1 MKKFFYYIV
10 LICSI
15 IFGLT
20 AILIEFDLLDYSLSV
35 SLILNV
41 LAVVLA
47 FIHYKSHSESLK
59 ISYERWYILYGYLL
73 YLILLASL
81 LFIDGSFLR
90 DIVYTEGFFDYAKD
104 HLNLIPF
111 RTILL
116 YIRGTLNGVL
126 LLSDLVVNL
135 LGNIVAF
142 MPFGFFL
149 PKLFPVF
156 RQKKAFILSMI
167 GIIGVIEIMQFVLR
181 TGVCDIDDLLLNL
194 LGAYLVFVLIQKR
207 SLLQTKKDA

>member
-1 MKKFFYYIV
+1 MKKYFYYIF

-20 AILIEFDLLDYSLSV
+20 AIFIEFNLLDYSLCV

-47 FIHYKSHSESLK
+47 FIHYKSLSESSR
-59 ISYERWYILYGYLL
+59 ISYERWYILYGFIL
-73 YLILLASL
+73 YLILLSSL

-90 DIVYTEGFFDYAKD
+90 DIVYTDGFFAYAKD

-126 LLSDLVVNL
+126 LFSDLVVNL
-135 LGNIVAF
+135 LGNIIAF

-149 PKLFPVF
+149 PKLFPTF
-156 RQKKAFILSMI
+156 RQKKVFILSMI
-167 GIIGVIEIMQFVLR
+167 GIIGAIEIMQFVLH
-181 TGVCDIDDLLLNL
+181 TGVCDIDDLILNL
-194 LGAYLVFVLIQKR
+194 LGAYIFYSFLMKR
-207 SLLQTKKDA
+207 LNTDK